1 MRAPAFWSEDSFIS
15 RLLSPIGCA
24 YGFAAAARSR
34 RAKPARVNRPV
45 ICIGNLVAGGAGKTP
60 IALAVAERLSTR
72 GLKPH
77 FLTRG
82 YGGRIVGPHRVEPDQ
97 HRAADVGDEALLL
110 AQRATT
116 WISRDRAAGAQAAER
131 DGADIIVMDD
141 GLQNHGL
148 VKDLSLVVI
157 DGAYGIGNG
166 RVIPAGPLREFRQ
179 DGLARADGIVVLG
192 AVSGK
197 TAAIL
202 PDSVPVFEASLVPTR
217 DFGKDGAAVVAFAG
231 IGRPSKFFDTL
242 SASGAQVIENR
253 SFPDHHLYAKSEI
266 AALKSLAARHGA
278 TLVTTEKDF
287 IRLDPNAAAG
297 IEAFPVLVQWRNL
310 DRFDDF
316 LTEAFSNG

>member
-253 SFPDHHLYAKSEI
+253 SFPDHHVYAKSEI

>member
-166 RVIPAGPLREFRQ
+166 RVMPAGPLREFWR

>member
-1 MRAPAFWSEDSFIS
+1 MRAPAFWSEDSFVS

-24 YGFAAAARSR
+24 YGYAAAARCR
-34 RAKPARVNRPV
+34 RAKPTRVNRPV

-72 GLKPH
+72 GLEAH
-77 FLTRG
+77 FLSRG
-82 YGGRIVGPHRVEPDQ
+82 YGGRISGPQRVEPER

-110 AQRATT
+110 ARRATT
-116 WISRDRAAGAQAAER
+116 WISRDRAAGAQAAEHY
-131 DGADIIVMDD
+131 GADIIVMDD

-179 DGLARADGIVVLG
+179 DGLARADAIVVLG
-192 AVSGK
+192 TVSKK

-202 PDSVPVFEASLVPTR
+202 PETVPVFEASLVPLG
-217 DFGKDGAAVVAFAG
+217 DFGKDGTAVVAFAG

-242 SASGAQVIENR
+242 SASGARIVENR
-253 SFPDHHLYAKSEI
+253 SFPDHHDYATSEI
-266 AALKSLAARHGA
+266 AELKTLAARHGA
-278 TLVTTEKDF
+278 ALVTTEKDF
-287 IRLDPNAAAG
+287 VRLDPDAAAG
-297 IEAFPVLVQWRNL
+297 IEAFPVSVEWRNP

-316 LTEAFSNG
+316 LAEAVSNG

>member
-24 YGFAAAARSR
+24 YGYAAAARSR

-60 IALAVAERLSTR
+60 VALAVAERLSTR

>member
-24 YGFAAAARSR
+24 YGYAAAARSR

-82 YGGRIVGPHRVEPDQ
+82 YGGRIVGPHRVEPDR

-116 WISRDRAAGAQAAER
+116 WISQDRAAGAQAAER

-166 RVIPAGPLREFRQ
+166 RVMPAGPLREFWR

-202 PDSVPVFEASLVPTR
+202 PDSVPVFEASLVPTG

-253 SFPDHHLYAKSEI
+253 SFPDHHVYAKSEI

-287 IRLDPNAAAG
+287 IRLNPNAAAG
-297 IEAFPVLVQWRNL
+297 IEAFPVSVQWRNL

>member
-1 MRAPAFWSEDSFIS
+1 
-15 RLLSPIGCA
+15 
-24 YGFAAAARSR
+24 
-34 RAKPARVNRPV
+34 
-45 ICIGNLVAGGAGKTP
+45 
-60 IALAVAERLSTR
+60 
-72 GLKPH
+72 
-77 FLTRG
+77 
-82 YGGRIVGPHRVEPDQ
+82 
-97 HRAADVGDEALLL
+97 
-110 AQRATT
+110 
-116 WISRDRAAGAQAAER
+116 
-131 DGADIIVMDD
+131 MDD

-253 SFPDHHLYAKSEI
+253 SFPDHHVYAKSEI

>member
-24 YGFAAAARSR
+24 YGYAAAARSR

-60 IALAVAERLSTR
+60 VALAVAERLSTC

-116 WISRDRAAGAQAAER
+116 WISQDRAAGAQAAER

-166 RVIPAGPLREFRQ
+166 RVMPAGPLREFRQ

-297 IEAFPVLVQWRNL
+297 IEAFPVSVQWRNL
-310 DRFDDF
+310 ERFDDF

>member
-15 RLLSPIGCA
+15 RLLSPIGRA
-24 YGFAAAARSR
+24 YGYAAAARCR

-45 ICIGNLVAGGAGKTP
+45 ICI
-60 IALAVAERLSTR
+60 ALAVAERLFTR
-72 GLKPH
+72 GLEPH

-82 YGGRIVGPHRVEPDQ
+82 YGGRIVGPQRVEPDE
-97 HRAADVGDEALLL
+97 HCAKDVGDEALLL
-110 AQRATT
+110 ARRATT
-116 WISRDRAAGAQAAER
+116 WISRDRAAGAQAAEHS
-131 DGADIIVMDD
+131 GADIIVMDD

-166 RVIPAGPLREFRQ
+166 RVMPAGPLREFRQ
-179 DGLARADGIVVLG
+179 DGLSRADGIVVMG
-192 AVSGK
+192 AVSRK

-202 PDSVPVFEASLVPTR
+202 PETVPVFEASLVPTG

-253 SFPDHHLYAKSEI
+253 SFPDHHVYAKSEI
-266 AALKSLAARHGA
+266 AELKTLATRHGA

-287 IRLDPNAAAG
+287 IRLDPNTAAG
-297 IEAFPVLVQWRNL
+297 IEAFPVSVQWRNL

>member
-24 YGFAAAARSR
+24 YGYAAAARSR

-60 IALAVAERLSTR
+60 VALAVAERLSTR

-82 YGGRIVGPHRVEPDQ
+82 YGGRIVGPHRVEPDR

-116 WISRDRAAGAQAAER
+116 WISQDRAAGAQAAER

-166 RVIPAGPLREFRQ
+166 RVMPAGPLREFRQ

-202 PDSVPVFEASLVPTR
+202 PDSVPVFEASLVPTG

-231 IGRPSKFFDTL
+231 IGRPSKCFDTL

-253 SFPDHHLYAKSEI
+253 SFPDHHVYAKSEI

-297 IEAFPVLVQWRNL
+297 IEAFPVSVEWQNP

-316 LTEAFSNG
+316 LAEAVSNG

>member
-24 YGFAAAARSR
+24 YGYAAAARSR

-60 IALAVAERLSTR
+60 VALAVAERLSTR

-116 WISRDRAAGAQAAER
+116 WISQDRAAGAQAAER

-166 RVIPAGPLREFRQ
+166 RVMPAGPLREFRQ

-253 SFPDHHLYAKSEI
+253 SFPDHHVYAKSEI

>member
-24 YGFAAAARSR
+24 YGYAAAARSR

-60 IALAVAERLSTR
+60 VALAVAERLSTR

-82 YGGRIVGPHRVEPDQ
+82 YGGRIVGPHRVEPDR

-116 WISRDRAAGAQAAER
+116 WISQDRAAGAQAAER

-297 IEAFPVLVQWRNL
+297 IEAFPVSVQWRNL
-310 DRFDDF
+310 ERFDDF

>member
-24 YGFAAAARSR
+24 YGYAAAARSR

-60 IALAVAERLSTR
+60 VALAVAERLSTR

-82 YGGRIVGPHRVEPDQ
+82 YGGRIVGPHRVEPDR

-116 WISRDRAAGAQAAER
+116 WISQDRAAGAQAAER

-202 PDSVPVFEASLVPTR
+202 PDSVPVFEASLVPTG